1 MSKIIAMVGISG
13 SGKSTR
19 AKEIMDAAKGKAII
33 VSRDKIREMLFGY
46 TEETIGEYYKS
57 DFMKKEPLVSKVQD
71 SLIRKGIA
79 LRKDVIVDNTHLKRS
94 YLNDLTKYGVGVE
107 TELCVAHVTQ
117 CLERDEIRL
126 RSVGKSII
134 LQQNEQLKV
143 MLDHDGNIPDV
154 LEPKDLTIKQNWNG
168 HRAYIFDIDGT
179 LAHMKD
185 RSPYE
190 YDKVETDEV
199 DQIVRGQLHLLQ
211 EDGYK
216 IIICTGRDAV
226 CTEKT
231 LTWLGDNDI
240 AFDEFYI
247 RPEGS
252 KEPDF
257 VVKERMWRDIC
268 ENYYIEGMFDDRN
281 QVVDHARQCGFKV
294 FQVAEGNF

>member
-1 MSKIIAMVGISG
+1 MNKIIAMVGISG

-46 TEETIGEYYKS
+46 TEETIGDYYKS

-79 LRKDVIVDNTHLKRS
+79 LRKDVIVDNTHLKMS
-94 YLNDLTKYGVGVE
+94 YLNDLAKYGVEVV
-107 TELCVAHVTQ
+107 TMLCDEPVAV
-117 CLERDEIRL
+117 CIARDEKRV
-126 RSVGKSII
+126 RKVGKAIIRQQWTQFVALYEIIPSII
-134 LQQNEQLKV
+134 N
-143 MLDHDGNIPDV
+143 
-154 LEPKDLTIKQNWNG
+154 PKDLTIKQNWNG

-179 LAHMKD
+179 LAHMMD
-185 RSPYE
+185 RSPYD
-190 YDKVETDEV
+190 YDKVDTDKV
-199 DQIVRGQLHLLQ
+199 DYVVRKQLHLLQ
-211 EDGYK
+211 DQGYK

-231 LTWLGDNDI
+231 LTWLGENDI

>member
-46 TEETIGEYYKS
+46 TEETIGDYYKS

-79 LRKDVIVDNTHLKRS
+79 LRKDVIVDNTHLKMS
-94 YLNDLTKYGVGVE
+94 YLNDLAKYGVVVE
-107 TELCVAHVTQ
+107 TVLCDELLSA
-117 CLERDEIRL
+117 CLARDAKRT
-126 RSVGKSII
+126 RTVGKAII
-134 LQQNEQLKV
+134 RQQWTQFVALYEI
-143 MLDHDGNIPDV
+143 IPSHIK
-154 LEPKDLTIKQNWNG
+154 PKDLTIKQDETLDC
-168 HRAYIFDIDGT
+168 AYIFDIDGT
-179 LAHMKD
+179 LAHMMD
-185 RSPYE
+185 RSPYD
-190 YDKVETDEV
+190 YDKVDTDTRSIEV
-199 DQIVRGQLHLLQ
+199 AYQLKLIQ
-211 EDGYK
+211 DAGNK
-216 IIICTGRDAV
+216 IIICTGRDGV

-231 LTWLGDNDI
+231 LTWLGNNGI

-257 VVKERMWRDIC
+257 VVKERMWRDIVQ
-268 ENYYIEGMFDDRN
+268 NYYIVGMFDDRN
-281 QVVDHARQCGFKV
+281 QVVDHARQCGFNV

>member
-19 AKEIMDAAKGKAII
+19 AKEIMDASKGKAII

-46 TEETIGEYYKS
+46 TEETIGDYYKS

-79 LRKDVIVDNTHLKRS
+79 LRKDVIVDNTHLKMS
-94 YLNDLTKYGVGVE
+94 YLNDLTKYGVEVVTMVCDE
-107 TELCVAHVTQ
+107 PVAV
-117 CLERDEIRL
+117 CIGRDEKRV
-126 RSVGKSII
+126 REVGKAII
-134 LQQNEQLKV
+134 RQQWTQFVALYEI
-143 MLDHDGNIPDV
+143 IPSV
-154 LEPKDLTIKQNWNG
+154 IKPQDLTIKQDCFDLE
-168 HRAYIFDIDGT
+168 HAYIFDIDGT
-179 LAHMKD
+179 LAHMKG

-190 YDKVETDEV
+190 YDKVDTDTVDET
-199 DQIVRGQLHLLQ
+199 VREQLHLLESQ
-211 EDGYK
+211 GYK

-257 VVKERMWRDIC
+257 VVKERMWRDIVQ
-268 ENYYIEGMFDDRN
+268 NYYVCGMFDDRN